1 MNTINYPDPARLL
14 EFKPQSTGNV
24 QVMETQP
31 AVAADRKLGN
41 LTFQEL
47 QLLLTPHF
55 SLWEMVRSGTA
66 IRLGIDNRP
75 QPEHIARM
83 RALCEN
89 VLEPL
94 RRRFGVIRIT
104 SGFRCPALN
113 RAVHGVSHS
122 QHLYGEAADIHVPNR
137 RAAQRLF
144 EFIRHSLPFDQLLLE
159 RINGCGTGWIHVSY
173 RSDRGPNREL
183 ANSNFQ
189 ALYPFIP
196 SSSRPDNSLSD
207 ADF

>member
-14 EFKPQSTGNV
+14 EFKPQPTGNV

-31 AVAADRKLGN
+31 TVAADRKLGN

-113 RAVHGVSHS
+113 RVVHGVRHS

-137 RAAQRLF
+137 RAALRWRSRRRRGCAVARRTPAPCGAAPVRVHPPLAAFRPTAFGAYQRL
-144 EFIRHSLPFDQLLLE
+144 R
-159 RINGCGTGWIHVSY
+159 NGLDS
-173 RSDRGPNREL
+173 REL
-183 ANSNFQ
+183 SQ
-189 ALYPFIP
+189 R
-196 SSSRPDNSLSD
+196 SGT
-207 ADF
+207 

>member
-14 EFKPQSTGNV
+14 EFKPQPTGNV

-31 AVAADRKLGN
+31 TVAADRKLGN

-113 RAVHGVSHS
+113 RAVHGVSH
-122 QHLYGEAADIHVPNR
+122 
-137 RAAQRLF
+137 AAQRLF

-196 SSSRPDNSLSD
+196 SSSRPDNSLFD